1 MPSDRTALVLVLVGL
16 LLVPGPAYAFAL
28 DDLGGEERHRSSTGY
43 SAAEIDASDH
53 TVLADRYADR
63 LAFRPSSLEY
73 HHVREEFRAP
83 NETREALEAAM
94 ADGAASVDSA
104 AVAADVRQL
113 QRNNTYLTV
122 EYDTYYAFT
131 LADGELTTTVA
142 NDSEIAS
149 VVRERL
155 IANYSSLPPAEQRT
169 FRKIRNATVS
179 EEAYDYRP
187 WSDEPVPD
195 APIVE
200 RDGTYYA
207 VEVTSHTDDFDFP
220 DGLLLGLVA
229 AGVGVVAVLVGIA
242 TLGYNRWR
250 S

>member
-1 MPSDRTALVLVLVGL
+1 MPSDRVAVAVVLVGL

-28 DDLGGEERHRSSTGY
+28 DDLGGEERYRSSAGY
-43 SAAEIDASDH
+43 SATEIDASND
-53 TVLADRYADR
+53 TVLADRYAAD
-63 LAFRPSSLEY
+63 LTFRPSSFQY
-73 HHVREEFRAP
+73 RHVREEYRAP
-83 NETREALEAAM
+83 NETREALETAM
-94 ADGAASVDSA
+94 ADGEAPVESD
-104 AVAADVRQL
+104 AVAADLRRL
-113 QRNNTYLTV
+113 DRNYTFLTA
-122 EYDTYYAFT
+122 EYDTYHVFT

-142 NDSEIAS
+142 NDSEIAAA
-149 VVRERL
+149 VRERL
-155 IANYSSLPPAEQRT
+155 IANYSALPPVEQRT
-169 FRKIRNATVS
+169 FRRIRNATVS

-207 VEVTSHTDDFDFP
+207 VEVTSHTDDIGFP

-229 AGVGVVAVLVGIA
+229 AGVGVVAVLAGA
-242 TLGYNRWR
+242 GTLVYNRWR